1 MYIVLLHRE
10 KRTCWWSSCTTYFQR
25 KPFALFGN
33 LPRYFGYVRNACNC
47 PILEKIANWR
57 VPFFGKELFVENKPN
72 YGQLLQFEPQYCI
85 YCWFWNALWL
95 FVRKLQVN
103 AIGNVPHPSMIMASY
118 PIIIR
123 NVLSPN
129 WYLLPS
135 AFNESSNLEVIWDI
149 SISANGYCC
158 NKLSSN

>member
-1 MYIVLLHRE
+1 MGNCCNLNRNIGSIV
-10 KRTCWWSSCTTYFQR
+10 
-25 KPFALFGN
+25 G
-33 LPRYFGYVRNACNC
+33 
-47 PILEKIANWR
+47 
-57 VPFFGKELFVENKPN
+57 
-72 YGQLLQFEPQYCI
+72 FEMLCD
-85 YCWFWNALWL
+85 FLWE
-95 FVRKLQVN
+95 KLQVN
-103 AIGNVPHPSMIMASY
+103 AIGNVPHRSMIMASY

-158 NKLSSN
+158 NKLSSNSKSNFRKRISTIWYLNLQEWQPLDKNGKSLLLQERLLSLK